1 LEYSSRTLE
10 LLIEALCRLPGIGAK
25 SAQRIALHLIQE
37 GKGEAEQLAQA
48 ILDLHNKVSSCSIC
62 FNLTEEDP
70 CAICRDPKRD
80 ESRICVLEEPKD
92 LLAIERT
99 GIFRGKYHV
108 LGGVLSPLDGI
119 GESHLHIQELMKR
132 MHPGISEIIIATN
145 PTVEGELT
153 AAYLARLLK
162 PLSVKVTRIAR
173 GIPYGGSLEF
183 NDMVTLSKAME
194 GRLEVES

>member
-1 LEYSSRTLE
+1 MEYSSRTLE
-10 LLIEALCRLPGIGAK
+10 SLIEALCGLPGIGTK
-25 SAQRIALHLIQE
+25 SAQRIALHLVQG
-37 GKGEAEQLAQA
+37 GKNEAEHLARS
-48 ILDLHNKVSSCSIC
+48 IMDLHDKVSSCSVC
-62 FNLTEEDP
+62 FNLTEDDP

-92 LLAIERT
+92 LMAVERT
-99 GIFRGKYHV
+99 GIYNGKYHV
-108 LGGVLSPLDGI
+108 LGGVLSPLDGV

-132 MHPGISEIIIATN
+132 IHPGISEIIIATN

-153 AAYLARLLK
+153 ASYLARLLK
-162 PLSVKVTRIAR
+162 PMAVRVTRIAR

-194 GRLEVES
+194 GRLEVDS

>member
-1 LEYSSRTLE
+1 LV
-10 LLIEALCRLPGIGAK
+10 EALCKLPGIGAK

-37 GKGEAEQLAQA
+37 GESEAEQLAQA
-48 ILDLHNKVSSCSIC
+48 IVDLHNKVSSCSVC

-80 ESRICVLEEPKD
+80 DSRICVLEEPKD
-92 LLAIERT
+92 LMAIERT

-108 LGGVLSPLDGI
+108 LGGALSPLDGV
-119 GESHLHIQELMKR
+119 GESRLHVQELMKR
-132 MHPGISEIIIATN
+132 MHPGISEVIIATN

-153 AAYLARLLK
+153 ATYLARLLK

-173 GIPYGGSLEF
+173 GIPYGGTLEF

-194 GRLEVES
+194 GRLEVDS